1 MNKNISE
8 ILSNY
13 TSKNINNNY
22 YYRNS
27 RILNSVKNSQAHS
40 INRTNSME
48 LNDYNHSYKD
58 YRINGQNY
66 FKHNDLNN
74 IKKFLNKSQK
84 DNLIYLVTNSG
95 NVYKIYKRE
104 DLSKN
109 NFLNGIN
116 LDFISTQ
123 RQNEIINIR
132 EKIKKD
138 IDSDYYSRKLNL

>member
-1 MNKNISE
+1 M
-8 ILSNY
+8 
-13 TSKNINNNY
+13 
-22 YYRNS
+22 
-27 RILNSVKNSQAHS
+27 
-40 INRTNSME
+40 
-48 LNDYNHSYKD
+48 
-58 YRINGQNY
+58 
-66 FKHNDLNN
+66 
-74 IKKFLNKSQK
+74 
-84 DNLIYLVTNSG
+84 IYLVTNSG

-138 IDSDYYSRKLNL
+138 IDSDYYSRKLNLSNNEINENIDIIIHSAINPNYIYDKKAYSFFDHFDASKQIQNEKNSRNIKKQERVNSYVNQLLKDNFVL